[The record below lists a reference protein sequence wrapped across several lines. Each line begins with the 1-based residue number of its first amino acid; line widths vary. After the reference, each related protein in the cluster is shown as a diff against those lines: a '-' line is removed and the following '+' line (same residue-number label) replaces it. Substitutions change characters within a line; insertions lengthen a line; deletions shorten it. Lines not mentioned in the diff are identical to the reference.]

1 MNISGEMKKTLVFV
15 SVAFVLAAGAVYT
28 RAPVRYK
35 PTGDFGLQG
44 EKFFPEF
51 KDPLECT
58 SLEVVGLDPDTSSP
72 VAFKVMLKDGKW
84 VIPSHYNYP
93 ADAKDRLAKTAAG
106 IIDLT
111 RDVLVSDRS
120 ADYDSLGV
128 SDPTDMKSYNAKGT
142 GKRVTLRDKTD
153 RILADFIIG
162 DEVVDRAGMRYVRV
176 PAEKMT
182 YAVKADVDLSTRFSD
197 WIETNLLKLDSSK
210 IRRVTFV
217 NHKVDPER
225 GKIIPGETLTIE
237 RSDSNAPWKLDKIAE
252 GQEINTDT
260 INTLISA
267 LSDLKI
273 AGVRPKPDGLTRD
286 LKGGEGI
293 RLDQATRIS
302 LGEKGFYIVKDQ
314 LISNQGDVIVECDDG
329 AQYTLR
335 FGEVVFAR
343 GEALSSGK
351 ESKDKKKADDPKS
364 KNEGSIESRYLFATI
379 AFFPELLPPPAEK
392 PDAAIS
398 LPDEP
403 FLLPAGDPKRV
414 ADEKKIDD
422 ERKKK
427 DDEKKKRLEEAK
439 KGIDER
445 SDRFAPWYYLV
456 PGDAFRN
463 IVLDRSALS
472 KAKGK
477 LTPTGASGATG
488 GPELG
493 LPPGI
498 NPVPD
503 GLLNPK

>member
-111 RDVLVSDRS
+111 RDVLVSDRA

-176 PAEKMT
+176 PSEKMT
-182 YAVKADVDLSTRFSD
+182 YAVKADVDLSTRFAD

-273 AGVRPKPDGLTRD
+273 SGVRPKPDGLTRD

-293 RLDQATRIS
+293 RLDQAARIS

-379 AFFPELLPPPAEK
+379 AFFPELLPPPADKTDET
-392 PDAAIS
+392 IS

-463 IVLDRSALS
+463 IVLDRSALT

-477 LTPTGASGATG
+477 LTPTGATG